1 MKDRK
6 EVDFVIRSFQQIIG
20 LVQKHDLIHLACDS
34 TLVQTMQSAV
44 DLLKESETVEHAL
57 SVLKRAGWKEEGTP

>member
-1 MKDRK
+1 MEERKDR
-6 EVDFVIRSFQQIIG
+6 DFVIRSFQQLIG
-20 LVQKHDLIHLACDS
+20 LVKRYGVIRLESSS

-57 SVLKRAGWKEEGTP
+57 EVLKRAGWKEEGTP